1 MKHGLQNLKIATLA
15 LLTAVLLLLTVWQ
28 ALPQKESGLL
38 AKESF
43 SVSSTLISVSSKQ
56 YSTQVSGA
64 VANETEQTVKISSL
78 KLTVSDGKAEKEIS
92 LDGFILPAH
101 AEKYVFYTEEG
112 TEEWIAVKKAVAVV
126 DGEELLIKDPSA
138 SSSLGGFFWISA
150 ILTLTSGFFLVQSCM
165 VRYYMAQEDAVEKK
179 GK

>member
-1 MKHGLQNLKIATLA
+1 MKHGLQNLKITLLA
-15 LLTAVLLLLTVWQ
+15 LLTAVLLFLTVWQ

-43 SVSSTLISVSSKQ
+43 TASSTLISVSSKQ

-64 VANETEQTVKISSL
+64 IGNETEQTVKISSL
-78 KLTVSDGKAEKEIS
+78 KLTVGDGKAEKEIIM
-92 LDGFILPAH
+92 DGFLLPTH
-101 AEKYVFYTEEG
+101 ATKQVFYTEEG
-112 TEEWIAVKKAVAVV
+112 TEEWSSVKKVVAVV
-126 DGEELLIKDPSA
+126 NGEELLIKDPSA

-150 ILTLTSGFFLVQSCM
+150 ILTLAAGFFLVQSCM
-165 VRYYMAQEDAVEKK
+165 VRYYMAQEDAVEKR